1 MYSYLVVSI
10 LCISIIISSF
20 LILLTSNRIYSIL
33 YLIFIYMATSIL
45 FMYMGVVLLGIFYF
59 LVYIGAV
66 AVLFLFSVMILDLKV
81 TLVEKDYT
89 NFLNVFLLLFIFLV
103 QLYCL
108 VFENNLSIYS
118 MNYEYYI
125 SINDLLKIIG
135 LYAFNMYA
143 IILVFAGLILLVS
156 MLGAIYLTNRQS
168 GFFMRKQENPLFRNR
183 YLHNVSIY

>member
-1 MYSYLVVSI
+1 
-10 LCISIIISSF
+10 
-20 LILLTSNRIYSIL
+20 
-33 YLIFIYMATSIL
+33 MATSIL

-89 NFLNVFLLLFIFLV
+89 NFLHLFLLLFMFFI

-125 SINDLLKIIG
+125 NMNDLLKIIG
-135 LYAFNMYA
+135 LYSFSMYSV
-143 IILVFAGLILLVS
+143 ILVFAGLILLVS

-183 YLHNVSIY
+183 HLHNISIY